1 MVDFYQQVTAED
13 VDVCDL
19 VQRNVARG
27 VYVRGPLH
35 PFHEEGVKAFQAMV
49 KDALLKHAEVE
60 RKIGR
65 EVCSAERGEDAFG
78 GGDEECEGLLKYGSG
93 FGLDW

>member
-13 VDVCDL
+13 VDVCNL

-27 VYVRGPLH
+27 VYVSGPLH

-78 GGDEECEGLLKYGSG
+78 GGMRSAKV
-93 FGLDW
+93 F